1 MRLFFIIS
9 WPVRDP
15 LTLATVIPHL
25 AVLSADPRVEQ
36 IWLFSPERPVEGFIT
51 NHLDQSSLPPLP
63 AKVQHYP
70 LPSLQSRLPL
80 LSRFRHHQRW
90 SNRLT
95 KAAQQLK
102 PDLIFCRGAAAI
114 HGASLQRR
122 LSIPF
127 VAESFEPHAEY
138 MRQTGTWSRWDPK
151 YLVQHRWECQVKRSA
166 AALITVSQ
174 GYARHL
180 QQQEGIAP
188 ARLHTVPCW
197 VDAERFRLD
206 PQARSRVRQQLGCG
220 DRLAVVYAG
229 KVGGIYSPLHEL
241 AMLRHLQVALGQSL
255 HVIVLTSTDSETVRR
270 QLRQVGFD
278 DQQLF
283 VDCVPHDH
291 VGDYLNAADL
301 ALSFI
306 NSGPWSFACS
316 AIKHGEYWACGL
328 PLLMP
333 PGVGDEAQ
341 WLEVEGA
348 GAIAHFNDPAQVQR
362 AGIRLRAILSEPGH
376 RQRIRSIGLRLR
388 SSEPML
394 RTYNHIL
401 EEFQVLPSIPV

>member
-1 MRLFFIIS
+1 MRLFFIIP
-9 WPVRDP
+9 WPASDP
-15 LTLATVIPHL
+15 LTLATVVPHL
-25 AVLSADPRVEQ
+25 AALSADPRVEQ
-36 IWLFSPERPVEGFIT
+36 IWLFSPERPVEDSIA
-51 NHLDQSSLPPLP
+51 NHHDLPSLQSLPT
-63 AKVQHYP
+63 KVQHYP

-80 LSRFRHHQRW
+80 LSRLRHHQRW
-90 SNRLT
+90 SRSLSE
-95 KAAQQLK
+95 AAQQLK
-102 PDLIFCRGAAAI
+102 PDLIICRGTSAI

-122 LSIPF
+122 LNIPY

-138 MRQTGTWSRWDPK
+138 MRQTATWSRWDPK
-151 YLVQHRWECQVKRSA
+151 YLVQRRWERQVKRSA
-166 AALITVSQ
+166 AVLITVSQ

-180 QQQEGIAP
+180 QQQEGILP

-197 VDAERFRLD
+197 VDAQRFRFD
-206 PQARSRVRQQLGCG
+206 PQARSRMRQQLGIG
-220 DRLAVVYAG
+220 NRLAVVYAG
-229 KVGGIYSPLHEL
+229 KFGGIYSPLHEL
-241 AMLRHLQVALGQSL
+241 AMLRHLQASLGCSL
-255 HVIVLTSTDSETVRR
+255 HIIILTSADPEPVRW
-270 QLRQVGFD
+270 QLLQVGFEAH
-278 DQQLF
+278 QLF

-341 WLEVEGA
+341 WLELEGA
-348 GAIAHFNDPAQVQR
+348 GAIACFNDPTQVQR
-362 AGIRLRAILSEPGH
+362 AGYRLKAILAEPGH

-388 SSEPML
+388 SPEPML
-394 RTYNHIL
+394 STYNHL
-401 EEFQVLPSIPV
+401 MEKFQTPPSIPA